1 MDFVSQFSKSE
12 APKRKTATTLEQPTA
27 GDKINDNVEAR
38 ARRNGWKQ
46 VQDVAGSADG
56 CDYQQ
61 RPQCR
66 CQETLHHFGEGDQLN
81 RLPLACVGVTW
92 SWPPSRRASLISGR
106 RPSLPLS
113 SGSGSLGVERMASS
127 CTSKVSA
134 LISSYVSG
142 KPIRV
147 LRYRCPCL
155 FNGSTITG
163 PTGKVCADLWPEIVS
178 TANAIV
184 FVFNFRKCFATEI

>member
-1 MDFVSQFSKSE
+1 MVMATVKKGKPDL
-12 APKRKTATTLEQPTA
+12 RKKAKPAVIIRQRKPWCRKDGVFMYFE
-27 GDKINDNVEAR
+27 
-38 ARRNGWKQ
+38 
-46 VQDVAGSADG
+46 DVG
-56 CDYQQ
+56 Q
-61 RPQCR
+61 
-66 CQETLHHFGEGDQLN
+66 
-81 RLPLACVGVTW
+81 
-92 SWPPSRRASLISGR
+92 
-106 RPSLPLS
+106 
-113 SGSGSLGVERMASS
+113 
-127 CTSKVSA
+127 VSA